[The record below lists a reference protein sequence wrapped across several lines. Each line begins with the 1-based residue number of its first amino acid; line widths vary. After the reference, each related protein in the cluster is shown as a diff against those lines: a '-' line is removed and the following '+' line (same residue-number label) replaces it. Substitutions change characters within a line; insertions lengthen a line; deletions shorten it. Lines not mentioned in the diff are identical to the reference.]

1 MVDLK
6 RSCTVLLQYVTL
18 VSELSRVFLMQGD
31 MRDFL
36 NTPSG
41 LMRPGTGASSHDLE
55 PPPTPLGGRTVI
67 TVDPLLRARLLYILT
82 LIW

>member
-1 MVDLK
+1 
-6 RSCTVLLQYVTL
+6 
-18 VSELSRVFLMQGD
+18 MQGD

-41 LMRPGTGASSHDLE
+41 LMRPGTGASSHELE

-67 TVDPLLRARLLYILT
+67 LACGLLVNSCVLHLLRLPSAVWRRSDKCYEIWLY
-82 LIW
+82 